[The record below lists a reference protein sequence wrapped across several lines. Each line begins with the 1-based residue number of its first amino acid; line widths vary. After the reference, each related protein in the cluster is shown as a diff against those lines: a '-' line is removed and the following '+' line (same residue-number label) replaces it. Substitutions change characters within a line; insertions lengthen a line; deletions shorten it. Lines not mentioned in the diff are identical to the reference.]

1 MPSVDV
7 TSEGKESRM
16 DINKLRSVNEKS
28 QLEALKEFYG
38 QDIGEDRAS
47 LVANMKKISLKINP
61 AVCLIF
67 VIVYWVVGMMQY
79 FAQV

>member
-1 MPSVDV
+1 
-7 TSEGKESRM
+7 M

-28 QLEALKEFYG
+28 QLEAFKEFYG
-38 QDIGEDRAS
+38 QDIGEERAS
-47 LVANMKKISLKINP
+47 LVDKMKKISLKIKP
-61 AVCLIF
+61 AVCSMF